1 MIRVALT
8 LEKTGER
15 GGAELLALKLA
26 RHLRD
31 VGFACRIVELPRF
44 RILEP
49 AVQHALKSK
58 WRVLRFALF
67 VADMFLGYWSIRLTG
82 LREYDV
88 VVTLQ
93 PSCLYLRHPNMLIC
107 FLHHD
112 RAAYDLYEYL
122 GAMRRGIDFRGFTL
136 TMRLRRILD
145 LGTIAY
151 IRKRRLRLI
160 AQSNNVAR
168 RLAVFW
174 GMRPNRVIYPGG
186 YEPSFYS
193 APGEY
198 VLYVGKFDW
207 TVKRLW
213 MVYEAARRL
222 PDLKFVVAGSG
233 MPPQE
238 ATPANLV
245 LIVNFT
251 DREKA
256 DIYARASCVLF
267 PAYDEDFGLVPVE
280 AMSAGKPCVVCS
292 DGGGA
297 TETVVNG
304 KTGLVVEPTV
314 QCLAD
319 GIRKLTQVGQ
329 SMREDCIRRARLFSW
344 DVSLREIEKEIRT
357 LLGELNVS
365 R

>member
-8 LEKTGER
+8 LEKTGLR

-49 AVQHALKSK
+49 AVQHALETKSP
-58 WRVLRFALF
+58 VLRFALF
-67 VADMFLGYWSIRLTG
+67 LADMFLGYWSVRLTG
-82 LREYDV
+82 LGEYDV

-93 PSCLYLRHPNMLIC
+93 PNCLYLRHRNMLIC

-122 GAMRRGIDFRGFTL
+122 EAMRRGIGSWGLTL
-136 TMRLRRILD
+136 AMRLRRILD

-151 IRKRRLRLI
+151 IRERHVRLI

-193 APGEY
+193 ARGEY

-207 TVKRLW
+207 SVKRLW
-213 MVYEAARRL
+213 MVYEAARCL

-233 MPPQE
+233 MPPPE
-238 ATPANLV
+238 PRPANLS

-251 DREKA
+251 NSQKA
-256 DIYARASCVLF
+256 DIYARASCVVF

-280 AMSAGKPCVVCS
+280 AMSAGKPCIVCA

-297 TETVVNG
+297 TETIVNG
-304 KTGLVVEPTV
+304 ETGLVVRPTV
-314 QCLAD
+314 QSVVE
-319 GIRKLTQVGQ
+319 GIRELAETGQ
-329 SMREDCIRRARLFSW
+329 DMKEDCIQRAKRFSW
-344 DVSLREIEKEIRT
+344 QTFLTEMENEIRML
-357 LLGELNVS
+357 LLG
-365 R
+365 